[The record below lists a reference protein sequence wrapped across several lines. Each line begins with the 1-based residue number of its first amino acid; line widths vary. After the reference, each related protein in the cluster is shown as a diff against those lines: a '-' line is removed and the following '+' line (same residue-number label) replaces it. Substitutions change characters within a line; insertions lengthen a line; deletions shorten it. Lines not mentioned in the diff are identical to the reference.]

1 MIAAYGE
8 ASDCVKVLQVFD
20 HPISHSL
27 HYCIR
32 QLALFQ
38 NIGDNRID
46 ENSWISKKIEDTG
59 LQENSLPVLA
69 NSNSLFPLN
78 PPSLIWM
85 GPSCGIESQQLL
97 NDCHFM
103 TYMAVLARVSC
114 LPLRMISLQLV
125 AKRNHVLCSPSF
137 GIPRIKINP
146 LSSGIH
152 HEVYTRTS
160 AEKASHWNDSF
171 SAIEML
177 RGFRF
182 VELGGVREIG
192 LRGMWGTH

>member
-78 PPSLIWM
+78 PPSLI
-85 GPSCGIESQQLL
+85 
-97 NDCHFM
+97 
-103 TYMAVLARVSC
+103 
-114 LPLRMISLQLV
+114 
-125 AKRNHVLCSPSF
+125 
-137 GIPRIKINP
+137 
-146 LSSGIH
+146 
-152 HEVYTRTS
+152 
-160 AEKASHWNDSF
+160 
-171 SAIEML
+171 
-177 RGFRF
+177 
-182 VELGGVREIG
+182 
-192 LRGMWGTH
+192 